1 MAFRENY
8 TGEALPWNGKLFLL
22 DSGVRQHLDLIQV
35 TLAAGR
41 ESRKRQAGCG
51 FQGAAATE
59 RDSWRKIAIT
69 LIDGVFSADSCF
81 NS

>member
-22 DSGVRQHLDLIQV
+22 DNGVRQHLDLIPV

-59 RDSWRKIAIT
+59 RDSWRKIPILDAH
-69 LIDGVFSADSCF
+69 LL
-81 NS
+81 